1 VAETHDDVFLTL
13 LKTIERAKPKN
24 VSEAPNTGYE
34 RERTDLDCR
43 RQEVQIEGDTQDI
56 IERKKYASRFYR
68 LACVWV
74 SIIAVLLLCE
84 GFGSII
90 HFSLSDSVLLAAIGS
105 TTANILG
112 ILYVVA
118 TYLFKKR

>member
-1 VAETHDDVFLTL
+1 VSDPQNTFLALLQKIEKLKPQHVSTTSNRGFEQET
-13 LKTIERAKPKN
+13 
-24 VSEAPNTGYE
+24 
-34 RERTDLDCR
+34 TDLDHR
-43 RQEVQIEGDTQDI
+43 RQEVQIEGDLQDI
-56 IERKKYASRFYR
+56 KERKKYAVRFYC

-74 SIIAVLLLCE
+74 SIIAALLLCE

-90 HFSLSDSVLLAAIGS
+90 HFSLPDSVLLAAIGS